1 MRLFGIKDRDRVGEE
16 RLARLLS
23 EKPHKAVDVEPTRPA
38 APRDLARALV
48 INLLVAAVVGT
59 WTVAFLLE

>member
-1 MRLFGIKDRDRVGEE
+1 MRLFGIKDQDRVGEE

-23 EKPHKAVDVEPTRPA
+23 ERPQRTIAVAPIVAPPA
-38 APRDLARALV
+38 RDLARALV
-48 INLLVAAVVGT
+48 INLLLAAVVGT